1 MLLEKNH
8 RSKMGNGIVTVWGL
22 VGGMFFTMQYGLKH
36 YRACKSEVFNSIWFV
51 TIRPF
56 KNMVLGGVMGFY

>member
-1 MLLEKNH
+1 
-8 RSKMGNGIVTVWGL
+8 MGL
-22 VGGMFFTMQYGLKH
+22 GGGNVFYNMGHGVVGLKH